1 MSNYLNP
8 NFITS
13 NGNEVVFRF
22 TDNLRKG
29 EGILI
34 KRTGRSFGL
43 EIKTKYQNKTTP
55 QKIYLTP
62 KLENPDFDLWN
73 QDTQSFICGRVSK
86 EIKSQVDYNNDVL
99 NNLLEELIHIAK
111 TNNVKDGKEI
121 KLIFQ
126 TSNIKTK
133 QKPKHY
139 YTLAECTKIHINKLK
154 TDNNTE
160 EAKKSTNYQVYQT
173 FLSKLTKQKQ
183 NKKYPRFAD
192 IPITNINSEI
202 YSLWCDYL
210 IKELKGTNLLNMQ
223 KMFKAVYNKART
235 NKELRSLNLTEI
247 KFIWEN
253 PKSVKRNSNGIVI
266 QDNSD
271 CTEKAISQE
280 EFKTITKYTEMFKPN
295 KKHEVFIDACLL
307 QYYLLARPKDIVNL
321 NWGDIHIDENKNIW
335 TWETPHYKMRNKEN
349 PKKYSVIIAIP
360 SPAKEILK
368 KYQNTD
374 TRIKGNYVLPL
385 PCNLVEK
392 DYNKNFKYFENKT
405 KKTQEEINK
414 YLKEVDTK
422 LRLHGLLKCKH
433 PLTMYTFRHSIITHL
448 IEKHIPS
455 DQIALWACTSV
466 EMIYSH
472 YIDKTKIANSYQDI
486 FNDTTM

>member
-133 QKPKHY
+133 QKPKFF
-139 YTLAECTKIHINKLK
+139 N
-154 TDNNTE
+154 
-160 EAKKSTNYQVYQT
+160 V
-173 FLSKLTKQKQ
+173 LS
-183 NKKYPRFAD
+183 
-192 IPITNINSEI
+192 
-202 YSLWCDYL
+202 
-210 IKELKGTNLLNMQ
+210 
-223 KMFKAVYNKART
+223 
-235 NKELRSLNLTEI
+235 
-247 KFIWEN
+247 
-253 PKSVKRNSNGIVI
+253 
-266 QDNSD
+266 
-271 CTEKAISQE
+271 IS
-280 EFKTITKYTEMFKPN
+280 F
-295 KKHEVFIDACLL
+295 
-307 QYYLLARPKDIVNL
+307 
-321 NWGDIHIDENKNIW
+321 
-335 TWETPHYKMRNKEN
+335 
-349 PKKYSVIIAIP
+349 
-360 SPAKEILK
+360 
-368 KYQNTD
+368 
-374 TRIKGNYVLPL
+374 
-385 PCNLVEK
+385 CNDL
-392 DYNKNFKYFENKT
+392 
-405 KKTQEEINK
+405 
-414 YLKEVDTK
+414 
-422 LRLHGLLKCKH
+422 
-433 PLTMYTFRHSIITHL
+433 
-448 IEKHIPS
+448 
-455 DQIALWACTSV
+455 
-466 EMIYSH
+466 
-472 YIDKTKIANSYQDI
+472 
-486 FNDTTM
+486 